1 MRKFTAIVLLFC
13 LSCQCVLKLSIVA
26 WFELNQEYI
35 AATLCEN
42 RDKPELVCCGKC
54 VLTKQLKKAD
64 DTEQKDKKNTQ
75 NKAEQHSMVVYVLP
89 SGPGQQVRSADYKDL
104 QVQNPVV
111 PAHFTVAELSSVFH
125 PPGSSIV

>member
-64 DTEQKDKKNTQ
+64 DTEQQDKKNTQ
-75 NKAEQHSMVVYVLP
+75 SKAEQHSMVVYVLP
-89 SGPGQQVRSADYKDL
+89 SEAGQPLHSSAYKDL

-111 PAHFTVAELSSVFH
+111 PAHFTVAVLSSVFH
-125 PPGSSIV
+125 PPGSNIA

>member
-1 MRKFTAIVLLFC
+1 MRQFTAIVLLFC

-75 NKAEQHSMVVYVLP
+75 NKAEQHTMVVYVLP
-89 SGPGQQVRSADYKDL
+89 SDAAHHSSSSAYGEPA
-104 QVQNPVV
+104 VQNPVV
-111 PAHFTVAELSSVFH
+111 PAHFTVAVLSAIFH
-125 PPGSSIV
+125 PPGYSIA

>member
-1 MRKFTAIVLLFC
+1 MRTFTAIVLLFC

-26 WFELNQEYI
+26 WFEINQEYI

-75 NKAEQHSMVVYVLP
+75 SKAERTTMVVYVLP
-89 SGPGQQVRSADYKDL
+89 AVPRQNFNPSAFGEL

-111 PAHFTVAELSSVFH
+111 PHHFTVAVLQSIFH
-125 PPGSSIV
+125 PPGGPIA

>member
-1 MRKFTAIVLLFC
+1 MRKLTAIALLFC

-35 AATLCEN
+35 ASTLCEN

-75 NKAEQHSMVVYVLP
+75 SKAERTAMVVYVLP
-89 SGPGQQVRSADYKDL
+89 SVSEQNLHQFLYRDL

-111 PAHFTVAELSSVFH
+111 PRHFTVSVLQSIFH
-125 PPGSSIV
+125 PPGAVA